1 MKQKC
6 RELDHW
12 EIEQLS
18 FLFSKTNPHRLS
30 PENRTKF
37 EGIRDWF
44 NKSLAKYEGRVWLS
58 NAQIRAVKASYA
70 TAQRAQSKIDR
81 PSHFDVNERLDV
93 WANPAKPKS

>member
-6 RELDHW
+6 RELKHF
-12 EIEQLS
+12 EIEDLS
-18 FLFSKTNPHRLS
+18 ILISKTNPYRLS
-30 PENRTKF
+30 PENRNTF

-44 NKSLAKYEGRVWLS
+44 NKSLAKNDGRVWLS

-70 TAQRAQSKIDR
+70 TAKRVQSKIDR